1 MLKRMCMG
9 CSLSLMGSW
18 GVNPPDPRG
27 SINMYDLKDFSWF
40 KTNLHYIFALYTS
53 ASSASEE
60 AEIIFE
66 LRRLQGEPPKRKLIV
81 WEGKNLPDILKER
94 VGKALSLEETK
105 RLFKQLSK
113 MYIIK

>member
-1 MLKRMCMG
+1 MYGVYSFSYGGLGGKVPKPQGVLK
-9 CSLSLMGSW
+9 
-18 GVNPPDPRG
+18 V
-27 SINMYDLKDFSWF
+27 YDLNYTWF
-40 KTNLHYIFALYTS
+40 KTDLHYIFAL
-53 ASSASEE
+53 ASSASSE

-105 RLFKQLSK
+105 K
-113 MYIIK
+113 MFRELTKKYIIK